1 MLKREIYAVIVF
13 LVTALGFGCSSK
25 TPSAA
30 SASSSEEWITI
41 FDGST
46 EEGWKMTGP
55 GAFRLESDGSLTA
68 QGGMGLYYYENLQ
81 LRDFILELEWKS
93 TVPTANSG
101 VFVRFPDAPDPW
113 YAVNTG
119 YEIQIDDSR
128 DPLHRTGSIFG
139 KAASSH
145 LASKPLGEWNKFRI
159 EVTGQRYLVHL
170 NGDRVNDFTGNRS
183 AVGMVGLQNH
193 DDNSPVSFRN
203 IRVLPLPD
211 AVVRAPNQVAKNR
224 TEPMSL
230 GEEIYRTRCLSCH
243 MPDGEGVTGAIPP
256 LAGSAYISGDK
267 GQLIRIV
274 LHGLHGERVIDEVTY
289 NGVMPS
295 WSGLLDDTQLS
306 ALLTFAR
313 SNFGNQAD
321 AVLVEEVARVRSA
334 EVDRTTPWTVDE
346 LNGIGYR
353 GAPSMTQ

>member
-1 MLKREIYAVIVF
+1 
-13 LVTALGFGCSSK
+13 
-25 TPSAA
+25 
-30 SASSSEEWITI
+30 
-41 FDGST
+41 
-46 EEGWKMTGP
+46 
-55 GAFRLESDGSLTA
+55 
-68 QGGMGLYYYENLQ
+68 
-81 LRDFILELEWKS
+81 
-93 TVPTANSG
+93 VPTANSG

-159 EVTGQRYLVHL
+159 EVTGQRYLIYL
-170 NGDRVNDFTGNRS
+170 NGERVNDFTGDRS
-183 AVGMVGLQNH
+183 MVGMVGLQNH

-211 AVVRAPNQVAKNR
+211 AVVRAPDQVAMNR
-224 TEPMSL
+224 AEPMSL

-295 WSGLLDDTQLS
+295 WSELLDDAQLA

-334 EVDRTTPWTVDE
+334 EANRTTPWTVDE
-346 LNGIGYR
+346 LNGIGYG